1 MKGRLPLILVAV
13 VAAVCVVGAVVAG
26 VAAGTGFSPAAYSVN
41 GKQVSQSTVNDELE
55 WLAHSPTV
63 KANIKQQGGTLS
75 TSNGSITAEVSA
87 NWLTQRIQ
95 VALMR
100 QEAAR
105 RKVVVSNAARL
116 KLRKQLASQI
126 KGAPNSLRDVFVDY
140 NAYIKA
146 LGFTT
151 QSDLDTFVTKAF
163 KASNVT
169 VDPRYGTWHPRQGVC
184 PPSGCAAASTTSGG

>member
-1 MKGRLPLILVAV
+1 MKGRLPLVLVAV
-13 VAAVCVVGAVVAG
+13 VAAICVVGAVVAG
-26 VAAGTGFSPAAYSVN
+26 VAAGTGFSPVAYSVN
-41 GKQVSQSTVNDELE
+41 GKQVSQNTVNDELS

-63 KANIKQQGGTLS
+63 EKNIKSQGGTLS
-75 TSNGSITAEVSA
+75 TTNGSITADVSA

-100 QEAAR
+100 QDAAR
-105 RKVVVSNAARL
+105 RKITVSNSTRV

-126 KGAPNSLRDVFVDY
+126 KGAPNSLRDTFVDY
-140 NAYIKA
+140 NAYINA
-146 LGFTT
+146 LGFKT

-163 KASNVT
+163 KSSNVT